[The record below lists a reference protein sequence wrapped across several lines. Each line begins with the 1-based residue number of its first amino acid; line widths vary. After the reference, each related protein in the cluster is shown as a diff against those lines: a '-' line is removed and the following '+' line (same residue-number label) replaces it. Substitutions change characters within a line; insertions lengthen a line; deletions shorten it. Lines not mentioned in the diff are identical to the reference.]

1 MADDTDPDLAEATP
15 EGMRRVMA
23 PDAPSERS
31 RGIDPTDSRRSAART
46 VAGPPRG
53 ILRLSHVDVSVTDL
67 DLSTAYYTQVMGM
80 EVTAR
85 TDDAVYLRCWDEED
99 HHSLRLRYAPRV
111 GMDLMSFKVHHADDL
126 ADLEQRVSRYGFPV
140 ERVSAGESVGQGES
154 IRFSTSSG
162 HVMELVA
169 DVEKVG
175 ARPRSRIEAGGLE
188 PFPRDHIGP
197 PRMDHTLVTAE
208 EVGEATQFYRD
219 VLGFRI
225 TEQLLD
231 GNGHQVGTWMERS
244 HTPHDLAVVQGPNGG
259 LHHFAF
265 WLDDWDEVRDAAD
278 VLAHHGIQVD
288 VGPTRHGITRGSTIY
303 FFDPLGTRNEV
314 FTGGYRPDPDFPTLT
329 WTGDNAGR
337 AIFYYEGELNDRF
350 MKVHT

>member
-31 RGIDPTDSRRSAART
+31 RGIDPTDSRRSAAGT

-85 TDDAVYLRCWDEED
+85 TGDAVYLRCWDEED

-154 IRFSTSSG
+154 IRFSTPSG

-169 DVEKVG
+169 DVE
-175 ARPRSRIEAGGLE
+175 
-188 PFPRDHIGP
+188 
-197 PRMDHTLVTAE
+197 
-208 EVGEATQFYRD
+208 
-219 VLGFRI
+219 
-225 TEQLLD
+225 
-231 GNGHQVGTWMERS
+231 
-244 HTPHDLAVVQGPNGG
+244 
-259 LHHFAF
+259 
-265 WLDDWDEVRDAAD
+265 
-278 VLAHHGIQVD
+278 
-288 VGPTRHGITRGSTIY
+288 
-303 FFDPLGTRNEV
+303 
-314 FTGGYRPDPDFPTLT
+314 
-329 WTGDNAGR
+329 
-337 AIFYYEGELNDRF
+337 
-350 MKVHT
+350 